1 MRKSTRTSRTT
12 KPFLQ
17 WNKTELFN
25 EIDKIEI
32 FREGDQVIT
41 KFHDRIISNTNVSK
55 LYEIFDL
62 SSFLKSKI
70 EQIEENF
77 NINYYRLTVK
87 GGVQELVL
95 LSDEVTIGDVK
106 FHKSFYILNST
117 DKSRRLNM
125 NMGLFRSD
133 NKSYVVGSIKNMSLS
148 KKHLK
153 GVTDAAEQESQKIDV
168 ESFDEQIN
176 SIKSLIGES
185 VYLSKV
191 REIIVDKDLKINH
204 RKFDALKNMLVSST
218 TDRVSVTDSQFK
230 TLTTPSET
238 LTFDSSNDF
247 YVDAFKVFN
256 CYIQVFSNQDSSIVK
271 RETEK
276 ILKIT
281 QCFLRK
287 EGIDKIL
294 DFLA

>member
-1 MRKSTRTSRTT
+1 MRNSKKSN
-12 KPFLQ
+12 PFLS
-17 WNKTELFN
+17 WNKSELFN
-25 EIDKIEI
+25 QIDAIQI
-32 FREGDQVIT
+32 YREGDQVIT
-41 KFHDRIISNTNVSK
+41 KYHGNLISNTNVSK
-55 LYEIFDL
+55 LYEVFDL
-62 SSFLKSKI
+62 STFLKSKI

-117 DKSRRLNM
+117 DKTRRLNM

-168 ESFDEQIN
+168 ESFDDQIN

-185 VYLSKV
+185 VMLSKV

-204 RKFDALKNMLVSST
+204 RKFDALKNMLIRSQ
-218 TDRVSVTDSQFK
+218 TDRISVSDSQIK
-230 TLTTPSET
+230 TLSTPSET
-238 LTFDSSNDF
+238 LNFDSSNDF

-256 CYIQVFSNQDSSIVK
+256 CYIQVFSNQDSAVVK

-294 DFLA
+294 DFLV

>member
-1 MRKSTRTSRTT
+1 
-12 KPFLQ
+12 
-17 WNKTELFN
+17 
-25 EIDKIEI
+25 
-32 FREGDQVIT
+32 
-41 KFHDRIISNTNVSK
+41 
-55 LYEIFDL
+55 
-62 SSFLKSKI
+62 
-70 EQIEENF
+70 
-77 NINYYRLTVK
+77 
-87 GGVQELVL
+87 
-95 LSDEVTIGDVK
+95 
-106 FHKSFYILNST
+106 
-117 DKSRRLNM
+117 M

-168 ESFDEQIN
+168 ESFDDQIN

-185 VYLSKV
+185 VMLSKV

-204 RKFDALKNMLVSST
+204 RKFDALKNMLIRSQ
-218 TDRVSVTDSQFK
+218 TDRISVSDSQIK
-230 TLTTPSET
+230 TLSTPSET
-238 LTFDSSNDF
+238 LNFDSSNDF

-256 CYIQVFSNQDSSIVK
+256 CYIQVFSNQDSAVVK

-294 DFLA
+294 DFLV

>member
-1 MRKSTRTSRTT
+1 MRKSTRTT
-12 KPFLQ
+12 KPFIQ
-17 WNKTELFN
+17 WNKSELFN
-25 EIDKIEI
+25 EIDNIQI
-32 FREGDQVIT
+32 YREGDQVIT
-41 KFHDRIISNTNVSK
+41 KYHDRIISNTNVSK
-55 LYEIFDL
+55 LYEVFDL
-62 SSFLKSKI
+62 SAFLKSKI

-87 GGVQELVL
+87 GGIQELVL
-95 LSDEVTIGDVK
+95 LSDEVTIADVK

-117 DKSRRLNM
+117 DKTRRLNM

-133 NKSYVVGSIKNMSLS
+133 NKSYVVGAIKNMSLS

-230 TLTTPSET
+230 TLSTPSEK

-256 CYIQVFSNQDSSIVK
+256 CYIQVFANQDSSIVK
-271 RETEK
+271 KETEK

-294 DFLA
+294 DFLI

>member
-25 EIDKIEI
+25 EIDNIEI

-87 GGVQELVL
+87 GGIQELVL

-230 TLTTPSET
+230 TLTTPSEK

>member
-1 MRKSTRTSRTT
+1 MRKSTKT
-12 KPFLQ
+12 KPFLL
-17 WNKTELFN
+17 WDKTQLFS
-25 EIDKIEI
+25 EIDAIQI
-32 FREGDQVIT
+32 YREGDQVIT
-41 KFHDRIISNTNVSK
+41 KYHGNVISNTDVSK
-55 LYEIFDL
+55 LYEVFDL
-62 SSFLKSKI
+62 SAFLKSKI

-77 NINYYRLTVK
+77 NINYYRLTIR
-87 GGVQELVL
+87 GGVQELIL

-133 NKSYVVGSIKNMSLS
+133 NKSYIVGSIKNMSLS

-185 VYLSKV
+185 VMLSKV

-204 RKFDALKNMLVSST
+204 RKFDALKNMLIQSQ
-218 TDRVSVTDSQFK
+218 TDRISVTDAQMK
-230 TLTTPSET
+230 TLSTPSES
-238 LTFDSSNDF
+238 LTFNSSNDF

-256 CYIQVFSNQDSSIVK
+256 CYMQIFSNQDSAVVK

-294 DFLA
+294 DFLV

>member
-1 MRKSTRTSRTT
+1 MRKSTRTT

-17 WNKTELFN
+17 WNRTELFN
-25 EIDKIEI
+25 EIDNIQI
-32 FREGDQVIT
+32 YREGDQVIT
-41 KFHDRIISNTNVSK
+41 KYHDRIISNTNVSK
-55 LYEIFDL
+55 LYEVFDL

-77 NINYYRLTVK
+77 NINYYRLTIK
-87 GGVQELVL
+87 GGIQELVL
-95 LSDEVTIGDVK
+95 LSDEVTIGSVK

-133 NKSYVVGSIKNMSLS
+133 NKSYVVGAIKNMSLS

-168 ESFDEQIN
+168 ESFDDQIE

-204 RKFDALKNMLVSST
+204 RKFDALKNMLLSSST
-218 TDRVSVTDSQFK
+218 DRISATDSQLK
-230 TLTTPSET
+230 TLATPSDR

-247 YVDAFKVFN
+247 FVDAFKVFN

-271 RETEK
+271 KETEK